1 MEWPRHHDR
10 DGDKTFVDPY
20 AQPVSLGVFREESPP
35 RSGTSRAAAEP
46 ASTMEVTMI
55 FRHSVA
61 LGTVALV
68 ALTTPS
74 MIAPAATQADFNCA
88 RRVVA
93 IYRPGPNWSQFKER
107 LSDHLDYVKAQMDAK
122 TMVYGSPL
130 SDQSGQPIGG
140 LFVYDVPNLD
150 DVEQR
155 VQADTFVKS
164 QVVSYSV
171 AFWGMC
177 QRQAAAH

>member
-1 MEWPRHHDR
+1 
-10 DGDKTFVDPY
+10 
-20 AQPVSLGVFREESPP
+20 
-35 RSGTSRAAAEP
+35 
-46 ASTMEVTMI
+46 MI

-61 LGTVALV
+61 LGSVALA
-68 ALTTPS
+68 ALAMPG
-74 MIAPAATQADFNCA
+74 MIAAAATQADFNCA

-93 IYRPGPNWSQFKER
+93 IYRPGPNWSQFKEL

-140 LFVYDVPNLD
+140 LFVYDAPNLE

-155 VQADTFVKS
+155 VQADAFVRN
-164 QVVSYSV
+164 QVAAYSV

-177 QRQAAAH
+177 QKQAAANRE